1 MPHKS
6 GHDVTT
12 RQFDGWT
19 ASALRRRAVLVALVV
34 LQTILATQYLLEVLP
49 DAGKSWLELG
59 IALLFAV
66 LFAWISMGFWTA
78 FAGFVVTL
86 VHGDRLRI
94 TRLED
99 SDVAA
104 DTPLVRTAIIMPI
117 YNEDVSRVFA
127 GLRAAYRALKVSGT
141 LENFDFYV
149 LSDTTNPDIR
159 VEEERAWAGLCREED
174 AFDRVFYRR
183 RRVNI
188 KRKTGNI
195 ADFLRRWGENYR
207 YMVVFDADSVMS
219 ARSLERLVRLMEQRR
234 EIGIVQTAPLIVNRE
249 SLYARIQQ
257 FGNHVYGPVF
267 AAGLHYWQL
276 GDGYYWGHNA
286 IIRVKPF
293 MDHCGLGRLS
303 EKGPMGG
310 EILSHDFV
318 EAAFMR
324 RAGWEVWLAYDM
336 DGSYEETPPTLLDE
350 LKRDQR
356 WSQGN
361 LQHTRL
367 VHAWGL
373 RFVHRMMFFYGIM
386 AYGSSLLWLILLGF
400 STADIFVQAAKVPV
414 YFSEQP
420 SLFPV
425 WPIWRPEL
433 SLALLGSTAALLFVP
448 KVLSVVLIAI
458 HRDRR
463 RLFGGDLGLIVSMLL
478 EILFSVLLA
487 PVRMLFHARYV
498 MLTMMGLKVSWGA
511 QSREDARTTWSE
523 AVRRH
528 GFGTLLGLVWGAAIY
543 RYAPGNLV
551 WLSPIIGALLL
562 AIPISVI
569 SSEVGPGR
577 FTRRLKLFRIPSET
591 RQPDLLRWVDEG
603 LEQARAARERDPLYG
618 FTRAVTDPVTNALH
632 LSLIPQESRRGATG
646 EKSLIELRER
656 ALSSGPDALSG
667 AERNALLDDA
677 DSMAW
682 LHARVWETTDSV
694 VAAHW
699 GVTSAEGA
707 GTEFGPQPTPV

>member
-1 MPHKS
+1 MPHNS
-6 GHDVTT
+6 GQDVAK
-12 RQFDGWT
+12 RFDGWM
-19 ASALRRRAVLVALVV
+19 ASASRRRVVLVVLVV
-34 LQTILATQYLLEVLP
+34 LQTILATQYLLQILP

-59 IALLFAV
+59 IAVLFAV

-78 FAGFVVTL
+78 AAGFVVTL
-86 VHGDRLRI
+86 VRGDRLTV
-94 TRLED
+94 TRLENTV
-99 SDVAA
+99 VAA
-104 DTPLVRTAIIMPI
+104 DAPLARTAIIMPI
-117 YNEDVSRVFA
+117 YNEDVARVFA
-127 GLRAAYRALKVSGT
+127 GLRATFRSLRVSGS
-141 LENFDFYV
+141 LEHFDFYV
-149 LSDTTNPDIR
+149 ISDTTDPDIR
-159 VEEERAWAGLCREED
+159 VEEERAWADMCRDED

-207 YMVVFDADSVMS
+207 YMVVFDADSIMS
-219 ARSLERLVRLMEQRR
+219 ARTLERLVRLMEQRR

-293 MDHCGLGRLS
+293 MEHCGLGRLS

-324 RAGWEVWLAYDM
+324 RGGWEVWLAYDM

-367 VHAWGL
+367 VHTWGL

-386 AYGSSLLWLILLGF
+386 AYGSSLLWLLLLGL

-420 SLFPV
+420 SLFPI
-425 WPIWRPEL
+425 WPVFRPEL

-448 KVLSVVLIAI
+448 KLLSVLLIAI
-458 HRDRR
+458 HRERR
-463 RLFGGDLGLIVSMLL
+463 QLFGGGVGLTFSMLL

-498 MLTMMGLKVSWGA
+498 FLTMMGLKVSWGA
-511 QSREDARTTWSE
+511 QARDDSRTTWAE
-523 AVRRH
+523 ALRRH
-528 GFGTLLGLVWGAAIY
+528 GFGTLLGLVWGAAVY
-543 RYAPGNLV
+543 HYAPGYLV

-562 AIPISVI
+562 AIPVSVI
-569 SSEVGPGR
+569 SSQVGPGR
-577 FTRRLKLFRIPSET
+577 FTRRLKLFRIPSES
-591 RQPDLLRWVDEG
+591 RQPDLLRWVDEALDEAG
-603 LEQARAARERDPLYG
+603 VARERDPLYG
-618 FTRAVTDPVTNALH
+618 FARAVTDPVTNALH
-632 LSLIPQESRRGATG
+632 LSMLPQAPRQDAKG

-656 ALSSGPDALSG
+656 ALSAGPDSLSR
-667 AERNALLDDA
+667 AERNALLDDV

-682 LHARVWETTDSV
+682 LHSQVWETTHSD

-699 GVTSAEGA
+699 GVTDGD
-707 GTEFGPQPTPV
+707 GGGMEFGPQPTAV